1 MSAEPKENGDDLKVS
16 DLGDSKSELKQV
28 NLDECS
34 STESEIEAARFDLQN
49 LMTRAHAYCKTSGV
63 ASGSAILPN
72 GAPRR
77 NSCSVIKKRR
87 KSSSAG
93 KLAPGLQ

>member
-1 MSAEPKENGDDLKVS
+1 MSSSAAAQEKTEDLKLT
-16 DLGDSKSELKQV
+16 DPEESKTEVKQV
-28 NLDECS
+28 NLDDCS

-63 ASGSAILPN
+63 ASGNAILPN

-93 KLAPGLQ
+93 KGQH